1 MSDSLLTL
9 AGVSI
14 GGRDALAAGGVLAL
28 ALLLAILLATARLTR
43 ARALEAAAA
52 AERQRELDDKMAE
65 LARMNAE
72 LAGRMRAMSEVV
84 ADRLETVS
92 SRVGAGIEQGARAT
106 AEQLARL
113 GERLAVIDRA
123 QTSLS
128 ALSQEMV
135 GLKHILSN
143 KQTRGAFG
151 QGRMEAIVRDGLPT
165 SAFTFQATLSSGAR
179 PDCLIRLPGDERPLA
194 VDAKFPLEAVTEWR
208 DAGDAEQRKRASARV
223 RADLGRHVRDIE
235 SKYLLPG
242 ETQDIAL
249 LFVPS
254 EGVYADLQEHFDD
267 IAQKASSARV
277 ILVSPSLLMMAIQL
291 MQAIVRDARMRDQAH
306 TIQAEVDKLIEDV
319 TRLRERA
326 GKLAAHWR
334 QANDDV
340 ESIGVSAQKINRR
353 ADRIMQLEFSEAPA
367 ASGGQSSKPR
377 TAPSPERGTERAP
390 TPTLF

>member
-14 GGRDALAAGGVLAL
+14 RGREALAAGGVLVL
-28 ALLLAILLATARLTR
+28 ALLLAILLATARLAR
-43 ARALEAAAA
+43 ARAIEAASA

-84 ADRLETVS
+84 ADRLESVG
-92 SRVGAGIEQGARAT
+92 SRVGAGLEQSARAT

-123 QTSLS
+123 QVNLA

-135 GLKHILSN
+135 SLKHILSN

-151 QGRMEAIVRDGLPT
+151 QGRMEAIVRDGLPAG
-165 SAFTFQATLSSGAR
+165 AFTFQGALSSGVR

-194 VDAKFPLEAVTEWR
+194 VDAKFPLEAITEWR
-208 DAGDAEQRKRASARV
+208 EASDAEQRKRAGARV

-235 SKYLLPG
+235 TKYLLPG

-267 IAQKASSARV
+267 VAQKASSARV
-277 ILVSPSLLMMAIQL
+277 LLVSPSLLMMAIQL

-306 TIQAEVDKLIEDV
+306 AIQAEVGKLIDDV

-340 ESIGVSAQKINRR
+340 ESIGVSAQKITRR
-353 ADRIMQLEFSEAPA
+353 ADRIMQLEFDEKPAPA
-367 ASGGQSSKPR
+367 SVPAAPPR
-377 TAPSPERGTERAP
+377 TAPA
-390 TPTLF
+390 PTLF

>member
-123 QTSLS
+123 QMSLS

-208 DAGDAEQRKRASARV
+208 DAGDAEQRKARKRPRARRSWPPRARY
-223 RADLGRHVRDIE
+223 R
-235 SKYLLPG
+235 
-242 ETQDIAL
+242 
-249 LFVPS
+249 
-254 EGVYADLQEHFDD
+254 
-267 IAQKASSARV
+267 
-277 ILVSPSLLMMAIQL
+277 
-291 MQAIVRDARMRDQAH
+291 
-306 TIQAEVDKLIEDV
+306 
-319 TRLRERA
+319 
-326 GKLAAHWR
+326 
-334 QANDDV
+334 N
-340 ESIGVSAQKINRR
+340 ESICFPEKRR
-353 ADRIMQLEFSEAPA
+353 ISRCSSCPPKESTRICRSTSTTSRKKHPQRAL
-367 ASGGQSSKPR
+367 SSCLHPC
-377 TAPSPERGTERAP
+377 
-390 TPTLF
+390 